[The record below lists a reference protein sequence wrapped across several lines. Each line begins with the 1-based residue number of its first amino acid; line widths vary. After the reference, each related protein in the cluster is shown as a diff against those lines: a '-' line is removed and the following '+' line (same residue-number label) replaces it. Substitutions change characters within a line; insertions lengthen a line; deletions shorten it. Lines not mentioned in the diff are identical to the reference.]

1 MFGKASEW
9 NSRSKSILTE
19 NKKLFVKNN
28 IYIHTYIY
36 LTFFTSGYFR
46 TIKSRWNLTIVSKKF
61 LDVEKKNQQKSFQLL
76 FDVME
81 FFSSPE
87 INYSNH
93 SIKIS
98 ANFSLKTRKY
108 SRKSSVVDFADNLSK
123 CDSQKKKS
131 EKLVEMYLVLVK
143 NCMSGSE

>member
-1 MFGKASEW
+1 MQPNVWLFQNIKNLCFGMGDDF
-9 NSRSKSILTE
+9 NGI
-19 NKKLFVKNN
+19 
-28 IYIHTYIY
+28 
-36 LTFFTSGYFR
+36 
-46 TIKSRWNLTIVSKKF
+46 
-61 LDVEKKNQQKSFQLL
+61 DVEKKNQQKSFQLL

-98 ANFSLKTRKY
+98 ANFSFFASEW
-108 SRKSSVVDFADNLSK
+108 SRTTSVLDFADNLSK

-131 EKLVEMYLVLVK
+131 EKLVEMYVVFVK
-143 NCMSGSE
+143 NCNE